1 MRSHH
6 AGDYFATL
14 TNAKF
19 VNFASNLLQTVP
31 KVSPNVI
38 PFRQTSSVLAKRSCE
53 VLGIRRAIATNCGL
67 FRERLVIFS

>member
-6 AGDYFATL
+6 AGDYLATL

-19 VNFASNLLQTVP
+19 VNFAPNILQTVP

-53 VLGIRRAIATNCGL
+53 VLEMLKI
-67 FRERLVIFS
+67 LVTIWGP